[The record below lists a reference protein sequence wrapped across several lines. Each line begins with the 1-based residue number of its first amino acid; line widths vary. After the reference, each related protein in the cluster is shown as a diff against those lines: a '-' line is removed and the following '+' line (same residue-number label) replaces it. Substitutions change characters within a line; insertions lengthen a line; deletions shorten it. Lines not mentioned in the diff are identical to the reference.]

1 MMILKPEMEK
11 KLIIDVLKK
20 FGVPEEDAK
29 ITADVFVDADLKG
42 FTSHGI
48 GRFPQ
53 YITALKLGNINPKP
67 DIKIVKESTAT
78 AVVDGDFGLGQVV
91 GKKAMELAIEKAKNV
106 GVGVVATKNANHF
119 GIAGYYS
126 ELAMNQDMIGITITN
141 TEPAMAP
148 FGGKEKILGTNPIAI
163 ALKGISINF
172 P

>member
-1 MMILKPEMEK
+1 MEGYNDFKTRKWK

-67 DIKIVKESTAT
+67 DIKIVKESPAT
-78 AVVDGDFGLGQVV
+78 AVIDGDLGLGQVV
-91 GKKAMELAIEKAKNV
+91 GKKPWN
-106 GVGVVATKNANHF
+106 
-119 GIAGYYS
+119 
-126 ELAMNQDMIGITITN
+126 
-141 TEPAMAP
+141 
-148 FGGKEKILGTNPIAI
+148 
-163 ALKGISINF
+163 
-172 P
+172 